1 MKKQFMMIAV
11 ALMTAGVLTTSCS
24 NDDADIENP
33 TEQTAKGNMLFTAT
47 IAPKD
52 GNTRSVNADGVTTW
66 VENEQITVY
75 YQKTD
80 DSYGTA
86 IANVDAVN
94 EGKAT
99 ISAALSD
106 AKDGGTVKFV
116 YPASLVNATGDDIDA
131 TKLAAQHGT
140 IADISANFDAA
151 TASAILNTNG
161 TICGTTETIAF
172 TNRVLIGKFTPKLN
186 GTAIDEITTLTVT
199 AGTQTY
205 TITPESPATSFSDQ
219 GIYVAMLPVSD
230 KKVSLSAVTSAQTY
244 IYGGKN
250 ISLSVGK
257 MYNNLAVECYPQ
269 TVNLATIDA
278 DYTALDGQI
287 LTGTLEGSTQPYKI
301 SIADG
306 ATVTLDGVTING
318 VNNGNNYPWAG
329 INCEGDATIILKD
342 GSTNVVK
349 GFRRHWP
356 GIYIAENKTLTI
368 QGNTGTLAASPFN
381 GGGNSG
387 SFGAGIGGGGYSSGP
402 SCGNIVIEG
411 GVITATGGQ
420 YAAGIG
426 SGTEKSC
433 GNITIS
439 GGTVIAYGHDGAA
452 GIGSG
457 FHESS
462 CGNVTI
468 SGTAS
473 VTASCA
479 SDHNETYD
487 YYGGAGIGS
496 GYGPNSHCGDINI
509 STSRIVTAIGGTNAA
524 GIGSGTTNYNNN
536 YCGNIS
542 ITGGTITA
550 VGKLWGAGIGSG
562 YFAQCGTITIGS
574 GITIVRATS
583 NNDEAKCI
591 GAGLRGTC
599 GTVTVDPGLSDNG
612 TDSDGTRVI
621 THQ

>member
-11 ALMTAGVLTTSCS
+11 ALLTAGVLTTACS
-24 NDDADIENP
+24 NDDAAIENP

-52 GNTRSVNADGVTTW
+52 GTTRSVNADGVTTW
-66 VENEQITVY
+66 VENEQIAVY

-80 DSYGTA
+80 DSYATA
-86 IANVDAVN
+86 TANVDEVN

-99 ISAALSD
+99 ISATLSD
-106 AKDGGTVKFV
+106 AKNGGTVKFV

-151 TASAILNTNG
+151 TASAILKTNG
-161 TICGTTETIAF
+161 TTCGTTETIAF

-250 ISLSVGK
+250 VSLSVGK

-269 TVNLATIDA
+269 TVNLATINA

-287 LTGTLEGSTQPYKI
+287 LTGTLDGSTQPYKI

-318 VNNGNNYPWAG
+318 VNNNSYKWAG
-329 INCEGDATIILKD
+329 INCEGNATIILKD
-342 GSTNVVK
+342 GTTNVVK
-349 GFRRHWP
+349 GFYEDYP

-381 GGGNSG
+381 GGGSSG
-387 SFGAGIGGGGYSSGP
+387 SYAAGIGGGYSA
-402 SCGNIVIEG
+402 SCGNIIIEG
-411 GVITATGGQ
+411 SIITATGGSS
-420 YAAGIG
+420 AAGIG
-426 SGTEKSC
+426 AADSHSC
-433 GNITIS
+433 GNISIS
-439 GGTVIAYGHDGAA
+439 GGTVTAYGHNGAA

-457 FHESS
+457 KFRSS

-468 SGTAS
+468 SGTAN

-479 SDHNETYD
+479 SNDGASGN
-487 YYGGAGIGS
+487 GGAGIGS
-496 GYGPNSHCGDINI
+496 GYGSDTHCGDINI
-509 STSRIVTAIGGTNAA
+509 STSGIVTAMGGAHAA
-524 GIGSGTTNYNNN
+524 GIGSATMGSGNN

-550 VGKLWGAGIGSG
+550 EGKGWGAGIGSG
-562 YFAQCGTITIGS
+562 YGAQCGTITIGS
-574 GITIVRATS
+574 GITSVSAKS
-583 NNDEAKCI
+583 NDSLAKCI
-591 GAGLRGTC
+591 GAGHSGTC

-612 TDSDGTRVI
+612 KENNGTRVI
-621 THQ
+621 THP

>member
-1 MKKQFMMIAV
+1 MMIAV

-24 NDDADIENP
+24 NDDAAIENP

-52 GNTRSVNADGVTTW
+52 VTTRSVNADGVTTW

-106 AKDGGTVKFV
+106 AKDGSTVKFV
-116 YPASLVNATGDDIDA
+116 YPASLVNATGDDIDD

-151 TASAILNTNG
+151 TASAILNTDG
-161 TICGTTETIAF
+161 TTCGTTETIAF

-250 ISLSVGK
+250 VSLSVGK

-306 ATVTLDGVTING
+306 AAVTLDGVTING
-318 VNNGNNYPWAG
+318 VNNNNYPWAG

-387 SFGAGIGGGGYSSGP
+387 SFGAGIGGGGYSGP

-411 GVITATGGQ
+411 GIITATGGQ

-426 SGTEKSC
+426 SSTEKSC

-468 SGTAS
+468 SGTAR

-479 SDHNETYD
+479 SDHIETYD
-487 YYGGAGIGS
+487 YNGGAGIGS
-496 GYGPNSHCGDINI
+496 GYGPNSHCGDITI
-509 STSRIVTAIGGTNAA
+509 MGGIVTATGGYDAA
-524 GIGSGTTNYNNN
+524 GIGSGTKSTDDN

-550 VGKLWGAGIGSG
+550 EGKNFGAGIGSG
-562 YFAQCGTITIGS
+562 YRTQCGTITIGS
-574 GITIVRATS
+574 GIIRVSATS
-583 NNDEAKCI
+583 NNDLAKCI
-591 GAGLRGTC
+591 GAGFLGTC
-599 GTVTVDPGLSDNG
+599 GTVSVDLGLSDNG

>member
-11 ALMTAGVLTTSCS
+11 ALLIAGVLTTSCS
-24 NDDADIENP
+24 NDDAAIENP

-47 IAPKD
+47 IASK
-52 GNTRSVNADGVTTW
+52 GAQTRSVSESGETTW
-66 VENEQITVY
+66 VVNEQIAVY
-75 YQKTD
+75 YEKDGGT
-80 DSYGTA
+80 YGTA
-86 IANVDAVN
+86 TANVDEVN

-99 ISAALSD
+99 ISAALSN

-151 TASAILNTNG
+151 TASAILKTNG
-161 TICGTTETIAF
+161 TTCGTTETIAF

-250 ISLSVGK
+250 VSLSVGK

-269 TVNLATIDA
+269 TVNLATINA

-287 LTGTLEGSTQPYKI
+287 LTGTLDGSTQPYKI

-318 VNNGNNYPWAG
+318 VNNNSYKWAG
-329 INCEGDATIILKD
+329 INCEGNATIILKD
-342 GSTNVVK
+342 GTTNVVK
-349 GFRRHWP
+349 GFHKNYP
-356 GIYIAENKTLTI
+356 GIYIAVNKTLTI

-381 GGGNSG
+381 GGGESG
-387 SFGAGIGGGGYSSGP
+387 SYAAGAGIGGGCST

-411 GVITATGGQ
+411 GVITAKGGSS
-420 YAAGIG
+420 AAGIG
-426 SGTEKSC
+426 AGDSHGC
-433 GNITIS
+433 GNISIS
-439 GGTVIAYGHDGAA
+439 GGTVTAYGYGGAS

-457 FHESS
+457 VNGS
-462 CGNVTI
+462 CGSITI
-468 SGTAS
+468 SGTAC
-473 VTASCA
+473 VEASCVGTN
-479 SDHNETYD
+479 SDE
-487 YYGGAGIGS
+487 GGAGIGS
-496 GYGPNSHCGDINI
+496 AFLGNCGDINI
-509 STSRIVTAIGGTNAA
+509 STSGTVTATGEINAA
-524 GIGSGTTNYNNN
+524 GIGSGANMYGYSGQT
-536 YCGNIS
+536 GNIS
-542 ITGGTITA
+542 ITGGTVTA
-550 VGKLWGAGIGSG
+550 EGKGFGAGIGSG
-562 YFAQCGTITIGS
+562 YDAQCGTITIGS
-574 GITIVRATS
+574 GIISVSAKS
-583 NNDEAKCI
+583 NHSLAKCI
-591 GAGLRGTC
+591 GAGFDGTC
-599 GTVTVDPGLSDNG
+599 GEVTVATGLSDNG
-612 TDSDGTRVI
+612 KDNNGTRVI
-621 THQ
+621 THP